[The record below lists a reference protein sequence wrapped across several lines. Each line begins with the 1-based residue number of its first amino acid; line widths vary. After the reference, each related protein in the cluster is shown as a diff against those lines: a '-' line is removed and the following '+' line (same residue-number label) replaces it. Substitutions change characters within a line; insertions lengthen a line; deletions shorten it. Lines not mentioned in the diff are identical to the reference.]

1 MALLALPEKPA
12 AAAAFLMAPLLR
24 SSMPRAAL
32 PSARS
37 SPASTTSVPT
47 GAADREANSISSM
60 SAMVCN
66 SGGLQKRPACELAG
80 RRLACSPDAPTRI
93 RDRKP
98 LEAGRD
104 GQDAQE

>member
-1 MALLALPEKPA
+1 MALLALPEKAA

-47 GAADREANSISSM
+47 GAADRDGEFDLEHISH
-60 SAMVCN
+60 
-66 SGGLQKRPACELAG
+66 GLEFRTG
-80 RRLACSPDAPTRI
+80 CSDAH
-93 RDRKP
+93 
-98 LEAGRD
+98 
-104 GQDAQE
+104 